1 MKLRK
6 GTNYKSWWWNIN
18 NIIIN
23 YRHKGEEYDMYTIH
37 MNDRC
42 SLDRVCPY
50 PKVWSGF
57 R

>member
-6 GTNYKSWWWNIN
+6 GVNYKSWWWNIN
-18 NIIIN
+18 NIIRN
-23 YRHKGEEYDMYTIH
+23 YRHKSEEYDMYTIH

-42 SLDRVCPY
+42 RLDRICPY